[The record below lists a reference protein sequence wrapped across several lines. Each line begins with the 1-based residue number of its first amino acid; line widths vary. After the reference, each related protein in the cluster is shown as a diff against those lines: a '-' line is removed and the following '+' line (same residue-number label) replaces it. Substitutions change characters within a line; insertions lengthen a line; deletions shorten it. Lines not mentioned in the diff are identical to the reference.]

1 VTGSG
6 ALRTLG
12 FVSLALV
19 IAGVGVVSV
28 ENTRDHLTAMEA
40 CDAVSAGD
48 ASRALSLTEGRSGS
62 RGAAREV
69 AACRCLALIASEQGP
84 ACSDLMAGVLADPA
98 SGDWSPDP
106 ILSAHLIQT
115 WRDEG
120 RIQDAAR
127 LARRAGA
134 RHPLDPGLF
143 RLELAARGA
152 IEDESALL
160 AELEARIPPHGDA
173 AARMRATLGQ
183 RHLRRG
189 DTHAALAILGNE
201 PPPGAQE
208 GLGLWFDTRGI
219 ANAFATDVDAT
230 RLTYAAWA
238 HAGGNPAEVNARYA
252 VALSM
257 AGIEDPDIPVI
268 ERLRASAENSQGLP
282 DALQETLAIRLILTL
297 VNSGRLDEALATH
310 DRQGQRVALEGLS
323 REELE
328 RAAMHRELAATPPG
342 KRRGRLRFDIPI
354 EAGSLSLSPEPDAAP
369 DADFSEFAVSA
380 SGVVEAERSA
390 GTSPQRWVLRDADAS
405 VVASGT
411 ISPWP
416 GREVEV
422 AIRPNLPR
430 RALAPYTPARS
441 AADGRRRVA
450 LLLLD
455 CGDWRIT
462 QYLRNRGELPVLDTL
477 LREGRSAVL
486 YSDPP
491 LTAAALE
498 AMVWP
503 GRRAGTSFVGVVHR
517 MGVELA
523 GLASIGDNPFQA
535 LSWVMPASDDLFSV
549 LGAGNRRAANL
560 LLSHGGI
567 RAGRHGEVTG
577 PGGAK
582 ERVPLGNAERD
593 LDAAERKRFPEIAG
607 RLPER
612 DAVHVRTIAAELDVA
627 EELARDTDVHFIALR
642 VEPLDI
648 LTHAHFAESVRDGQ
662 DDGGGLLFEMYRY
675 IDWRIAAVS
684 DALDQ
689 DDVLIVMSDHGIRT
703 SMEHAPEAMWIAHG
717 SDVPTGRTAGQPS
730 FRGVP
735 RAIADLLDVPTLWP
749 DEGVAPWAALDVEPV
764 ALPASPAE

>member
-1 VTGSG
+1 VKGSG

-12 FVSLALV
+12 YVSLALV
-19 IAGVGVVSV
+19 IAGVGVVSI
-28 ENTRDHLTAMEA
+28 ENTRDHLTALEA

-48 ASRALSLTEGRSGS
+48 ASRALTLTEGRSGP

-69 AACRCLALIASEQGP
+69 AACRCLALIASEQGS
-84 ACSDLMAGVLADPA
+84 ACSDLMSGVLANPA

-134 RHPLDPGLF
+134 RHPLDAGLF

-152 IEDESALL
+152 IEDESTLL
-160 AELEARIPPHGDA
+160 VELEARIPPQGDA

-189 DTHAALAILGNE
+189 DPQAALAILGNE
-201 PPPGAQE
+201 PPPGAQQ

-219 ANAFATDVDAT
+219 ANAFAADIEAT

-238 HAGGNPAEVNARYA
+238 HAGGDPAEVNARYA

-268 ERLRASAENSQGLP
+268 ERLRTSAERSQGLP
-282 DALQETLAIRLILTL
+282 RALQETLAIRLILTL
-297 VNSGRLDEALATH
+297 VNSGQLDEALATH

-328 RAAMHRELAATPPG
+328 RAAMHRELANTPPG

-354 EAGSLSLSPEPDAAP
+354 EAGTLSLSPEPDAAP
-369 DADFSEFAVSA
+369 DAAYTEFEIST
-380 SGVVEAERSA
+380 SGVIEAERAA
-390 GTSPQRWVLRDADAS
+390 GTSPQRWVLRDADAA

-411 ISPWP
+411 VSPWP

-422 AIRPNLPR
+422 AIRPNPPR
-430 RALAPYTPARS
+430 RMLTPYTPARS

-462 QYLRNRGELPVLDTL
+462 QYLRSRGELPVLDTL

-503 GRRAGTSFVGVVHR
+503 GRRTGTSFVGVVHR

-577 PGGAK
+577 PGGAQ
-582 ERVPLGNAERD
+582 ERVPIGNAERD
-593 LDAAERKRFPEIAG
+593 LDAEERRRFPEIAG
-607 RLPER
+607 RLLER
-612 DAVHVRTIAAELDVA
+612 DAVHVRTIAAEFDVA
-627 EELARDTDVHFIALR
+627 EELAQDTDVHFIALR
-642 VEPLDI
+642 IEPLDI

-662 DDGGGLLFEMYRY
+662 DDGSGLLFEMYRY

-684 DALDQ
+684 DALDR
-689 DDVLIVMSDHGIRT
+689 DDVLLVVSDHGIQT
-703 SMEHAPEAMWIAHG
+703 SMEHSKDAMWIAHG
-717 SDVPTGRTAGQPS
+717 SGVPSGRTAGQPS
-730 FRGVP
+730 FRGVS
-735 RAIADLLDVPTLWP
+735 RAIADLLDVPTDWP
-749 DEGVAPWAALDVEPV
+749 DEGVAPWAADAVGRG
-764 ALPASPAE
+764 ALPASQSE